1 MREVDGQKYEE
12 GQAIHDLGSFECVG
26 VVEGTNQRIYE
37 GLSADVSKLPK
48 YDNLDAGSKAKCIDT
63 GDIYKYHAKSKS
75 WYKYGAGGERV

>member
-37 GLSADVSKLPK
+37 GLLNDPPK
-48 YDNLDAGSKAKCIDT
+48 MVHRSTEG
-63 GDIYKYHAKSKS
+63 
-75 WYKYGAGGERV
+75 